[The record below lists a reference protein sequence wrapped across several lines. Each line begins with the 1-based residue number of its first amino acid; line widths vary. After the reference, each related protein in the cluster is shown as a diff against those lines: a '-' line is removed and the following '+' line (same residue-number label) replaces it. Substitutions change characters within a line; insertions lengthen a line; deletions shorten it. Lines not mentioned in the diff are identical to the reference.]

1 VKRHAQ
7 SGSGRFQL
15 WPALICLA
23 IASLPVAG
31 QTSPASRVM
40 GADLRSWDELDVL
53 TRLLP
58 NLDVTWITRV
68 RLSEELPN
76 PAHFVLGTDWNF
88 SVGKNLVL
96 RLRIT
101 MARIAQRRTRL
112 DIGRSRCL
120 QSRQYSAT
128 EDGRCPIGIAWA
140 AGSIPSP
147 PGRRG
152 STEIVPGSTIASTAN
167 VMWDL
172 YLSKYRGWIRNRIA
186 AGVHKQLG
194 ERLAADL

>member
-1 VKRHAQ
+1 
-7 SGSGRFQL
+7 
-15 WPALICLA
+15 
-23 IASLPVAG
+23 
-31 QTSPASRVM
+31 M

-172 YLSKYRGWIRNRIA
+172 LFVEIQSQEVGLETGSRLGFTNSSANVLQLISKSQASDGSP
-186 AGVHKQLG
+186 
-194 ERLAADL
+194 